1 MSLAQERGASSWRTA
16 LPISELGFA
25 LHKGAFRDAP
35 CLRYGWQLAR
45 TPEKCDC
52 GHQFSVEHALS
63 CPMGGFPSLRHNEI
77 RDLTANLLSEVCNN
91 ISIEPHLQPLSEE
104 HLFQATSNLQDG
116 ARLDVA
122 ANGLRGGRYE
132 QTYLDIRVFNPLAPS
147 NQHYNPSSCYRKHEN
162 QKKRE
167 YEQRIL
173 ETEHAYFS
181 RIVLS
186 CTGGL
191 GAYCYIYLQT
201 HSLLLADKWDQAYSS
216 TMCWLRCILSF
227 SLLRSSIQAI
237 RGSRSSAGRALK
249 SSYPLIDR
257 AIFESRVSPRC
268 GA

>member
-1 MSLAQERGASSWRTA
+1 M
-16 LPISELGFA
+16 
-25 LHKGAFRDAP
+25 
-35 CLRYGWQLAR
+35 
-45 TPEKCDC
+45 
-52 GHQFSVEHALS
+52 
-63 CPMGGFPSLRHNEI
+63 
-77 RDLTANLLSEVCNN
+77 
-91 ISIEPHLQPLSEE
+91 
-104 HLFQATSNLQDG
+104 
-116 ARLDVA
+116 A
-122 ANGLRGGRYE
+122 ANGLWGGRYK

-147 NQHYNPSSCYRKHEN
+147 NRHCNPSSCYHKHKN

-173 ETEHAYFS
+173 ETEHASFS
-181 RIVLS
+181 PIVLA

-237 RGSRSSAGRALK
+237 RGSRSSAGRALI

-257 AIFESRVSPRC
+257 AISESRVSPRC